1 MRDKRMTAW
10 EQWVHRPQSHW
21 LRSAIFQVHL
31 WTGIALSLYIF
42 VVCLSG
48 SLAVFNSELY
58 TAFLPNPKAVAIVGT
73 RLAGAK
79 LRAAA
84 QQAYPATTVT
94 RIVDY
99 RQPGT
104 AVVAYLGGTGVNAKQ
119 RFFDPYT
126 AKDIGNARPLG
137 LQMVSWF
144 SQMHMDLMMGYRG
157 RAHQWS
163 RRVFLRGALPHGI
176 GHLVAW
182 NKTLAQEPGASLRYL
197 PQAAEL
203 GSPQLCGLLDAR
215 VGFYVGIHWRLFGV
229 PEALRLRPSTSLLA
243 LRALHRVNLEQ
254 MSHSLHVGNFAGWPV
269 KALWVVLGLAP
280 PVLVVTGFLMWWNRV
295 VSRWLARKPLAQ
307 RPRVTTA
314 SPANGS
320 FRNGRGSG
328 SSPLSGG
335 S

>member
-79 LRAAA
+79 LRTAA
-84 QQAYPATTVT
+84 QRAYPATTVT

-126 AKDIGNARPLG
+126 GKDIGNARPLG

-144 SQMHMDLMMGYRG
+144 SQMHMNLMMGYTG
-157 RAHQWS
+157 
-163 RRVFLRGALPHGI
+163 RRVNGVGGFFAAALCLTGLVIWWPGI
-176 GHLVAW
+176 G
-182 NKTLAQEPGASLRYL
+182 
-197 PQAAEL
+197 
-203 GSPQLCGLLDAR
+203 GL
-215 VGFYVGIHWRLFGV
+215 
-229 PEALRLRPSTSLLA
+229 E
-243 LRALHRVNLEQ
+243 
-254 MSHSLHVGNFAGWPV
+254 
-269 KALWVVLGLAP
+269 
-280 PVLVVTGFLMWWNRV
+280 
-295 VSRWLARKPLAQ
+295 
-307 RPRVTTA
+307 
-314 SPANGS
+314 
-320 FRNGRGSG
+320 
-328 SSPLSGG
+328 
-335 S
+335 

>member
-21 LRSAIFQVHL
+21 LRGAIFQVHL
-31 WTGIALSLYIF
+31 WTGIAISLYIF

-73 RLAGAK
+73 RLAGAR

-99 RQPGT
+99 RQPGM

-144 SQMHMDLMMGYRG
+144 SQMHMNLMMGYTG
-157 RAHQWS
+157 
-163 RRVFLRGALPHGI
+163 RRVNGVGGFLAAALCLTGLVIWWPGI
-176 GHLVAW
+176 
-182 NKTLAQEPGASLRYL
+182 KR
-197 PQAAEL
+197 
-203 GSPQLCGLLDAR
+203 
-215 VGFYVGIHWRLFGV
+215 WR
-229 PEALRLRPSTSLLA
+229 RSLA
-243 LRALHRVNLEQ
+243 LRFDTYPKRLNWNLHNFVGFWTFALVFMWAFTGGYLVYPKPFDAAINFLAGTTALHRVNLEQ
-254 MSHSLHVGNFAGWPV
+254 VSHSLHVGNFAGWPV
-269 KALWVVLGLAP
+269 KALWVALGLAP

-295 VSRWLARKPLAQ
+295 VSPWLARKRLAQ

-314 SPANGS
+314 STRTEGFATAEVQGS
-320 FRNGRGSG
+320 RR
-328 SSPLSGG
+328 
-335 S
+335 